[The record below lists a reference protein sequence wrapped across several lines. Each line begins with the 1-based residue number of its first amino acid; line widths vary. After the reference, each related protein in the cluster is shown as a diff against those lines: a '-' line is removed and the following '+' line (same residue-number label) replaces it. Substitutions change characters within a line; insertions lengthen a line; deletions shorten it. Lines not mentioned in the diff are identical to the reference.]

1 MSIQPSKVSDPLQ
14 AHFSSHPQKNIAPD
28 SQQDDKKAKIPLIKP
43 EEKPSAVKMKNHH
56 LQKFSAIFETED
68 DWLEFASSEYLAR
81 ELVDNKVYS
90 YFESDRSRHVFFEFE
105 GGPKHSKSV
114 ETRIFEKPR
123 DLLKPLNGNFQTLIL
138 QHKCEAIDLKEWQ
151 DKNANLIVSLRSK
164 KKETIMASDCV
175 QESDV
180 TNNGQKETVM
190 ASDCVQES
198 DVTNNGQKETVMA
211 SDCVQGSEVTNNGQK
226 ETVMASDCV
235 QEDGVVNNEEEDDV
249 NSDGCMDVDPADDP
263 GQNPKLLLFY
273 QIYARDM
280 IEKMQ
285 RNGGKQENAMNFYFY
300 FY

>member
-190 ASDCVQES
+190 ASDCVQE
-198 DVTNNGQKETVMA
+198 
-211 SDCVQGSEVTNNGQK
+211 
-226 ETVMASDCV
+226 
-235 QEDGVVNNEEEDDV
+235 DGVVNNEEEDDV